1 MESEFIAQLL
11 DLGITGLFIGYLLWA
26 NKTQTKRLDDY
37 VERLLVTLSTVEKER
52 EAGFDKVRDRYDDVI
67 AKYDAE
73 RDKLLI
79 DISGKL
85 DEGLKEMHKRYE
97 EERLARISRDTRS

>member
-1 MESEFIAQLL
+1 MESQFFAQLL
-11 DLGITGLFIGYLLWA
+11 DLGITGMFIGYLLWM
-26 NKTQTKRLDDY
+26 NRTQTQRLDSY
-37 VERLLVTLSTVEKER
+37 VERLLVTLATIEKER
-52 EAGFDKVRDRYDDVI
+52 ESGFDKVRNRYDEVI

-85 DEGLKEMHKRYE
+85 DKGLEAMHQKHE
-97 EERLARISRDTRS
+97 EERLLRLSRDKGK

>member
-37 VERLLVTLSTVEKER
+37 VERLLLTLSTIEKER
-52 EAGFDKVRDRYDDVI
+52 EASFDKIRDRYDEVI
-67 AKYDAE
+67 SKYDSE

-85 DEGLKEMHKRYE
+85 DEGFKTMNIKYE
-97 EERLARISRDTRS
+97 EERLARLARAD

>member
-1 MESEFIAQLL
+1 VESQFFAQLL
-11 DLGITGLFIGYLLWA
+11 DLGITGLFIGYLLWM
-26 NKTQTKRLDDY
+26 NKTQTQRLDSY
-37 VERLLVTLSTVEKER
+37 VERLLLTLSTIEQER
-52 EAGFDKVRDRYDDVI
+52 EVGFDKIRDRYDEVI

-85 DEGLKEMHKRYE
+85 DEGLKTMHAKYE
-97 EERLARISRDTRS
+97 EERLERLARDSNG